1 MIDPDDLIDTLIL
14 EGALVI
20 QGVDENGEITYNF
33 TDKLAEMAPELYK
46 EFNETIYTTVLSLW
60 EMGLVSM
67 DIMSESPLISV
78 TEIGLDRNNWK
89 GLDDYQ
95 TQVMINLMKAF
106 EGEL

>member
-1 MIDPDDLIDTLIL
+1 VIDPDDLIDTLIL